1 MPLWRRKHCRQKF
14 RSRSSRAVV
23 RPLTRVALLAA
34 QRKCRRRTRR
44 PRLYRSHLCAAW
56 VERSVVLFQ
65 TKLTKAIYLNISTTY
80 LSPECKA
87 TESWHL
93 AYMRIPGTS
102 DRTQLWKATAQI
114 SKIPDI
120 IKWCKLKP
128 PISNPITLSPHL
140 IDNDFMM
147 FGWRMM
153 RYLVCD

>member
-1 MPLWRRKHCRQKF
+1 MPLWRGKHCRQKF
-14 RSRSSRAVV
+14 RSRSSRAAML
-23 RPLTRVALLAA
+23 PLTRVTLLAA
-34 QRKCRRRTRR
+34 QRKSRHRTRG

-56 VERSVVLFQ
+56 TETSVVLFQ

-80 LSPECKA
+80 LSLECKA

-93 AYMRIPGTS
+93 AYMRIPGKVTA
-102 DRTQLWKATAQI
+102 QLWKATAQI

-153 RYLVCD
+153 WYLACD